1 MGDLGI
7 EVAGPDG
14 RAKFRLVNAL
24 VEVWGMIGR
33 SVVVA
38 SGADDLGLGAVWQAL
53 LLGIVGRG
61 WLVG

>member
-1 MGDLGI
+1 MVDLGI

-24 VEVWGMIGR
+24 VEVWGVIGR

-38 SGADDLGLGAVWQAL
+38 SGADDLGLGGSGSSAIWIL
-53 LLGIVGRG
+53 
-61 WLVG
+61 

>member
-1 MGDLGI
+1 MVDLEI

-24 VEVWGMIGR
+24 VEVWGVIGR

-38 SGADDLGLGAVWQAL
+38 SGTDDLGLGGSGASLAT
-53 LLGIVGRG
+53 GGCG
-61 WLVG
+61 